1 VVAPVRLRQVVLI
14 TRDLGGVTDRL
25 EAELGL
31 APGFRDEGVGLFGL
45 ENRVLAAGDCF
56 VEVLTPL
63 TQDSA
68 GHRYLERRGADG
80 GYMAIFQFRQR
91 DDRLR
96 RVAELGIRIVWQA
109 DLEDIAGAHLDP
121 RDVPG
126 AIVSLDWAEPL
137 WSWHWAG
144 PDWRAGSASAPAPA
158 VRPGGIRSL
167 TLAVAD
173 PPAVAARWADV
184 LDHGVRLDGSSI
196 TLVEA
201 GQVIDFVD
209 RSELVGE
216 GIVRCGLELNL
227 GDERPATLSTEI
239 GGVLFTVSP
248 PSSTTTL
255 TRSEETT

>member
-1 VVAPVRLRQVVLI
+1 
-14 TRDLGGVTDRL
+14 
-25 EAELGL
+25 
-31 APGFRDEGVGLFGL
+31 
-45 ENRVLAAGDCF
+45 
-56 VEVLTPL
+56 
-63 TQDSA
+63 
-68 GHRYLERRGADG
+68 
-80 GYMAIFQFRQR
+80 
-91 DDRLR
+91 
-96 RVAELGIRIVWQA
+96 
-109 DLEDIAGAHLDP
+109 
-121 RDVPG
+121 
-126 AIVSLDWAEPL
+126 
-137 WSWHWAG
+137 
-144 PDWRAGSASAPAPA
+144 
-158 VRPGGIRSL
+158 
-167 TLAVAD
+167 
-173 PPAVAARWADV
+173 